1 MPKMNFSGNATVTNL
16 NSLYV
21 KMTRLVDKGKA
32 VDMFIWILVKHFSK
46 YSFSQYSQ
54 DFGWVTICSLKNW
67 LYGQAQS
74 IIVKKVK
81 SVW

>member
-21 KMTRLVDKGKA
+21 KMTHLVDKGKA
-32 VDMFIWILVKHFSK
+32 VDMFTWILVKHFTK

-54 DFGWVTICSLKNW
+54 DFG
-67 LYGQAQS
+67 
-74 IIVKKVK
+74 
-81 SVW
+81 